1 MIANQSIVRVLC
13 VDDNA
18 LIIEALVVRLSME
31 PWLRIVRIL
40 DQADE
45 LVEAAIDSQADIVLL
60 DVDMPGKDAFE
71 AMADLVAG
79 RPESRCIML
88 SGHVRTDLLDRAVAG
103 GAWGYVA
110 KSAGAE
116 AILKA
121 IRGVCDGQFVLSAD
135 LESHSV

>member
-1 MIANQSIVRVLC
+1 MTAGRSIVRVLC

-18 LIIEALVVRLSME
+18 LIIEALIVRLGME
-31 PWLRIVRIL
+31 PWLHVVKIL
-40 DQADE
+40 DQADT
-45 LVEAAIDSQADIVLL
+45 LVEAAIASQADVVLL

-103 GAWGYVA
+103 GAWGYVS
-110 KSAGAE
+110 KTAGAE

-121 IRGVCDGQFVLSAD
+121 IRGVCDGHFVVSAD
-135 LESHSV
+135 MESRSA